1 MSSASIQTLRRGL
14 SEWAQHEGH
23 QRFLRDDQQVLLE
36 EFAGV
41 PERRTQANVAAWML
55 GTWQLGNGM
64 HRVLEGDAEGFDE
77 ARVGQ
82 SLRRAALLSRARHQR
97 APRRGPRPR
106 LPFSLLH
113 GAWTAL
119 LGLALD
125 DPDAEPLYELLL
137 SQPDASFGA
146 SDHLALFAREL
157 LLLRAAKMPTLSSR
171 LGPYQDVL
179 QLCDGAS
186 EVLALRLSRVL
197 DRHLAEAGRAGADF
211 DDPACRL
218 YPVEVIAVRNVRQWL
233 ELPTPKV
240 EHALMFTNLGQMTPR
255 TPWPDSELALRLEP
269 RGSRR

>member
-97 APRRGPRPR
+97 APRRGPRP
-106 LPFSLLH
+106 
-113 GAWTAL
+113 
-119 LGLALD
+119 
-125 DPDAEPLYELLL
+125 
-137 SQPDASFGA
+137 
-146 SDHLALFAREL
+146 
-157 LLLRAAKMPTLSSR
+157 
-171 LGPYQDVL
+171 
-179 QLCDGAS
+179 
-186 EVLALRLSRVL
+186 LSRPPSRRRSCCP
-197 DRHLAEAGRAGADF
+197 DSAPYPSTTPARA
-211 DDPACRL
+211 C
-218 YPVEVIAVRNVRQWL
+218 
-233 ELPTPKV
+233 
-240 EHALMFTNLGQMTPR
+240 TPR
-255 TPWPDSELALRLEP
+255 SPASCWP
-269 RGSRR
+269 RGGRCR